1 MNVKSPKKRFESPRH
16 SKQGG
21 MSFLRS
27 VPPPPNNMIPKSH
40 VGAEQNNQLQFNQT
54 NDRMFSPISEKN
66 YFNISIDQDDFVPS
80 RWQSDTNEDLFDI
93 LYSDPNLLLENDPTT
108 ENANNV
114 PENTPIHQVDIQ
126 EIKIVH
132 KNNSINNKPIK
143 LSNRRGKLYRTEVSP
158 EQINSHPLKPLVDAW
173 SKEANGGESAEKA
186 RTTQLNRFL
195 RFLVAYSIQYPVSIH
210 ISQYIEELSN
220 DPLISSNKDYY
231 ISAVGRFFK
240 WAAHESKYPNIVVN
254 LINDLDLNNP
264 EINNESANIN
274 KATIE
279 TSKLT
284 GALNAWINTLERD
297 PAIRTNSRCEI
308 TNLILYLTQ
317 KHVIN
322 ATTQNIVAYY
332 QTNRVKDAEIIE
344 KFFSW
349 IEEHGIGN
357 NITLNIENNLSPIQ
371 RLNIEKRK
379 RQIEQQREQ

>member
-1 MNVKSPKKRFESPRH
+1 MNVRSPRKRFVSPKH
-16 SKQGG
+16 SNQ
-21 MSFLRS
+21 SDTLDFQASLS
-27 VPPPPNNMIPKSH
+27 TFDDIIPKGH
-40 VGAEQNNQLQFNQT
+40 VGKEKGTQLQFDQT
-54 NDRMFSPISEKN
+54 IDRIFSPIKEKS
-66 YFNISIDQDDFVPS
+66 YINISFSHDEPMPPI
-80 RWQSDTNEDLFDI
+80 WQSDTNEDLFDI

-332 QTNRVKDAEIIE
+332 QTNRVKDTEIIE